1 MTEMLLDKSSVQ
13 KLKVWGCVCKE
24 GISRIYCYGIR
35 ILLEVEYFACLPET
49 EVLCRCVLQVTNVWA
64 LDHNL

>member
-1 MTEMLLDKSSVQ
+1 MFARREFPESIVMEYVFCL
-13 KLKVWGCVCKE
+13 
-24 GISRIYCYGIR
+24 
-35 ILLEVEYFACLPET
+35 EYFAFLPET